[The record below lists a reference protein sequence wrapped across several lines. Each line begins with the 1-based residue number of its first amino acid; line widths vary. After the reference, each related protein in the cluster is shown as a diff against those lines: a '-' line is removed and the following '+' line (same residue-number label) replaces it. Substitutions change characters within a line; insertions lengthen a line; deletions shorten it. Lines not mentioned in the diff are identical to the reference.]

1 MTAIGHGEDV
11 GVSEVEVIA
20 GTVEVC
26 GHGGK
31 VLCSIL
37 AVVAPAFGKEQLRK
51 VAPSWPV
58 TPVISAVF
66 NY

>member
-37 AVVAPAFGKEQLRK
+37 AVVAPAFGKEQPAK
-51 VAPSWPV
+51 
-58 TPVISAVF
+58 
-66 NY
+66 